1 MKSEE
6 KIRRKI
12 KRKLKIDNKRLIN
25 SFKYASEGIKQSYKG
40 EQNLKI
46 HTFIAILVIVF
57 GFFLKISYF
66 EWLVCL
72 LLIGL
77 VLMTEFFNTAIEYV
91 VDLASP
97 KIHPLAKAAKDT
109 ASAGVLMMAIISAI
123 IGLIIFVPKLIEFIG
138 GISWKINY

>member
-1 MKSEE
+1 MELEE
-6 KIRRKI
+6 KVRNKV
-12 KRKLKIDNKRLIN
+12 KRKMGIDEKRLKN
-25 SFKYASEGIKQSYKG
+25 SFQYAFQGIIQSYRG

-57 GFFLKISYF
+57 GFFLRISYL
-66 EWLVCL
+66 EWLVCFI
-72 LLIGL
+72 LIGL
-77 VLMTEFFNTAIEYV
+77 VLMSEFFNTAIEYV

-97 KIHPLAKAAKDT
+97 SLHPLAKAAKDT

-138 GISWKINY
+138 GLV

>member
-72 LLIGL
+72 ILIGL

-97 KIHPLAKAAKDT
+97 RIHPLAKATKDT
-109 ASAGVLMMAIISAI
+109 ASAGVLIMAIISAI
-123 IGLIIFVPKLIEFIG
+123 IGLLIFVPKLIDFIG
-138 GISWKINY
+138 GIQW

>member
-6 KIRRKI
+6 KIRKKI

-97 KIHPLAKAAKDT
+97 RIHPLAKAAKDT
-109 ASAGVLMMAIISAI
+109 ASAGVLIMAIISAV
-123 IGLIIFVPKLIEFIG
+123 IGLLIFVPKLIDFIG
-138 GISWKINY
+138 GMQ